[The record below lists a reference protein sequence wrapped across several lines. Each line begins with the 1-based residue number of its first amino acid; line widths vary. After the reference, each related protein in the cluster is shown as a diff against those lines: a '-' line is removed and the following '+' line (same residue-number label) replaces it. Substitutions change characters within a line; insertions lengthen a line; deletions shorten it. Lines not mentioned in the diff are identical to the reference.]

1 MATSAVRP
9 ADGESVG
16 LAPAGSR
23 FALAGPHPARAG
35 NPPRQPAGGP
45 VRPFGL
51 RLFTPA
57 GNLREVTL
65 PPYRYCPVRQI
76 AVTTD
81 DPAEPL
87 IHRLT
92 DWDRTTT
99 GQTDGKDRPQ
109 EEWTMDY
116 LR

>member
-1 MATSAVRP
+1 MATSAVRAERGQAAGLVP
-9 ADGESVG
+9 VG
-16 LAPAGSR
+16 AR
-23 FALAGPHPARAG
+23 FALAAPHPGRAG
-35 NPPRQPAGGP
+35 DPPEEPAESP
-45 VRPFGL
+45 ARPFGL
-51 RLFTPA
+51 RLFKPA

-65 PPYRYCPVRQI
+65 PPYRYCPVRQM

-81 DPAEPL
+81 DPSEPL
-87 IHRLT
+87 IRRLA